1 MQQLRTSPG
10 VTGMMIRLEP
20 FFSVWSLG
28 IAIGQVLPILLDG
41 IVLAPL
47 LDAPVAAKGGVP
59 LKQCLEMEA
68 DRNHWNISQE

>member
-1 MQQLRTSPG
+1 
-10 VTGMMIRLEP
+10 
-20 FFSVWSLG
+20 LG